1 MLTCVSAQVFVTEHW
16 TLGLELEDWTAEPFG
31 PFELSKA
38 RHAGPVVIR
47 IMRPSGG
54 AASAIIFFSSHSG
67 DCQTERNDNHSRD
80 STSSRRMTWGCLY
93 SYHFLPLNPVCH
105 MKQKGSLTWS
115 KAGRDLVA
123 TPNKCSRRLFLSK
136 ASFPICVGFFR
147 HIFST
152 MLWILSRS
160 TIRRWCHARAELAVW
175 DGRSGLSSSSSERK
189 TRTRRG
195 KTMMAF
201 SFLHLRLWT
210 KSQAVTKPV
219 ALFYL
224 FMYLFLTG
232 IQCSIVLDWCNA
244 TVNFPVSPTI
254 KLIHVLNPETE
265 MNERIQ

>member
-1 MLTCVSAQVFVTEHW
+1 MSVFLSFPASESC
-16 TLGLELEDWTAEPFG
+16 LPYEAKGLAHVKQSRQG
-31 PFELSKA
+31 
-38 RHAGPVVIR
+38 
-47 IMRPSGG
+47 SGG
-54 AASAIIFFSSHSG
+54 HAKQVQQKIISQQSIFS
-67 DCQTERNDNHSRD
+67 
-80 STSSRRMTWGCLY
+80 L
-93 SYHFLPLNPVCH
+93 
-105 MKQKGSLTWS
+105 
-115 KAGRDLVA
+115 
-123 TPNKCSRRLFLSK
+123 
-136 ASFPICVGFFR
+136 CVGFFR